1 MKPEEMDY
9 HDLKVYVHNLNK
21 LLAVKAEEYWR
32 NAGYETIDL
41 GYVSLDDYEPLTDD
55 EIKTIVQ
62 VVTPQF
68 VTSEDYDLVMAV
80 EKVVL
85 EKLKNEP
92 KKHMP

>member
-1 MKPEEMDY
+1 VA
-9 HDLKVYVHNLNK
+9 L
-21 LLAVKAEEYWR
+21 
-32 NAGYETIDL
+32 
-41 GYVSLDDYEPLTDD
+41 
-55 EIKTIVQ
+55 
-62 VVTPQF
+62 QF